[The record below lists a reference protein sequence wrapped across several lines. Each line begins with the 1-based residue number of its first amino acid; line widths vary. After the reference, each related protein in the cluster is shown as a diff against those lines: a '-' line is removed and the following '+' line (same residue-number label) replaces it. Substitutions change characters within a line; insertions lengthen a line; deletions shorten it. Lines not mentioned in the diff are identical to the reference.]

1 MPKQMVNEDQY
12 LEILNRE
19 LRSNSD
25 YREGMKIIGV
35 PQGSTGS
42 DLSGYSWEGP
52 DEVMPGLV
60 SKIVSSLKK
69 QYELRVTQR

>member
-1 MPKQMVNEDQY
+1 MSKQMLNENQY

-19 LRSNSD
+19 LRNDPD

-52 DEVMPGLV
+52 KEVMPGLV
-60 SKIVSSLKK
+60 SKIVSLSKK
-69 QYELRVTQR
+69 NYELRVTQR